1 MAPPTAFVDLATAQ
15 RTVNDS
21 FVNIIGIVVDIQ
33 HPTVTKTGQTMFT
46 FKLLDET
53 LSNSLYG
60 SQGLTVRFFREST
73 QNLPQIRD
81 RGDIVLLRDIKMSS
95 FNQQPMALSNYGT
108 RTLVFPG
115 ASIPEPTW
123 QIAYNDKKRIE
134 CLGVPLDVSS
144 VRLEEQSYVIQLKH
158 DMQSCLANLGPPRT
172 APTGPAAMRQQQNAP
187 AYPTLARKRPGADL
201 PTTAPKKLKQTSFGP
216 KFKTVHDLQ
225 HRDFADILGQVVK
238 KFATPYGS
246 CELYVTDYTQNNQ
259 MFYYAPPEEKND
271 LVRDGDEYGY
281 NGGPAKKTWPGPYG
295 WLVLKVNVKNP
306 HAAYVNREVNE
317 GDFVLLQNVKMKMK
331 AEGVAK
337 LEGDM
342 WPDDLDDQ
350 RVKVRKIKTMD
361 LPELIAIRERK
372 ERYWRARNAK
382 IGASEQQEGKK
393 KSTRAEK
400 KKRKKALEAEKSA
413 AASDQDG
420 KQNGDTASDVQ
431 DGRSKRKTKPDL
443 NPHVRCGHE
452 EVPISSIKDIIDRDD
467 KRHHNVMPDGCSY
480 ILPFVNAKLRARVR
494 VLAFSP
500 TQLEDFALPE
510 QNHSYDGDQSDE
522 NSGYMDIESSS
533 RYEWSFSLLLED
545 ASKPKGAAENN
556 DQLWV
561 TLGHQEAQY
570 LFGNAVN
577 DPADLREDRTLLA
590 RLREKMFTLWGNLA
604 EKAENDAIS
613 NRPFE
618 CCLMEYGVELDDDD
632 PEKAES
638 PFGFRRMYRMFG
650 VTIL

>member
-1 MAPPTAFVDLATAQ
+1 MAPPTGFVDLATAQ
-15 RTVNDS
+15 RAVNDT
-21 FVNIIGIVVDIQ
+21 FVNIMGTVVDIQ

-46 FKLLDET
+46 FKLLDEA

-60 SQGLTVRFFREST
+60 SQGLT
-73 QNLPQIRD
+73 IRD
-81 RGDIVLLRDIKMSS
+81 RGDIVLLRDIKMSL

-134 CLGVPLDVSS
+134 CLGVPLDVSG
-144 VRLEEQSYVIQLKH
+144 VTLEEQSYVIQLKH

-187 AYPTLARKRPGADL
+187 AYPALARKRPGADL

-238 KFATPYGS
+238 KFPTPYGS

-317 GDFVLLQNVKMKMK
+317 GDSVLLQNVKMKMK

-361 LPELIAIRERK
+361 LPELTAIRERK

-382 IGASEQQEGKK
+382 IGADEQQEGKVK
-393 KSTRAEK
+393 LTRTEK
-400 KKRKKALEAEKSA
+400 KRRKKALEAEKSA
-413 AASDQDG
+413 TTSDQNG
-420 KQNGDTASDVQ
+420 KQGDDTASD
-431 DGRSKRKTKPDL
+431 GALKRKTKPDL
-443 NPHVRCGHE
+443 NPHIRCGHE
-452 EVPISSIKDIIDRDD
+452 EVPISSIKDIIDRDN
-467 KRHHNVMPDGCSY
+467 KRHINVMPDGSKY
-480 ILPFVNAKLRARVR
+480 TLPFVNAKFRARVR

-500 TQLEDFALPE
+500 TELEDFAIPE
-510 QNHSYDGDQSDE
+510 QNHSYDGEQSDE

-545 ASKPKGAAENN
+545 VSKPKGADKNTN
-556 DQLWV
+556 QLWV

-577 DPADLREDRTLLA
+577 DPTDLREDRALLA
-590 RLREKMFTLWGNLA
+590 RLREKTFTLWGNLA

-618 CCLMEYGVELDDDD
+618 CCLMEYGVELDDGD
-632 PEKAES
+632 PEKDES
-638 PFGFRRMYRMFG
+638 PFGFCRMYRMFG